1 MEQLNESYPTYLN
14 IYIYIRKFP
23 KMSMCSFKNLGV
35 EVAVVQSHS
44 CDWKQWQ
51 KAMTTCTR
59 KPSP

>member
-35 EVAVVQSHS
+35 EVAVVQSHG
-44 CDWKQWQ
+44 CD
-51 KAMTTCTR
+51 
-59 KPSP
+59 